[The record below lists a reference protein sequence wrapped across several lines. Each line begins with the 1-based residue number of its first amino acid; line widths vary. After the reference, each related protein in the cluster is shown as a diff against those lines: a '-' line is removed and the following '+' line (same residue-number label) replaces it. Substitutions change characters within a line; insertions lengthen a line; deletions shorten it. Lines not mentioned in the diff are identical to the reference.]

1 MKSKIKKIAIAISVF
16 AISLISST
24 QVFAL
29 SNNLTMNKTTTYYN
43 RYGSDGNNSSW
54 YWTKYNLFLEKWAF
68 ILPKR
73 NCNYLSAVL
82 KRVISKTN
90 TATIVN

>member
-43 RYGSDGNNSSW
+43 R
-54 YWTKYNLFLEKWAF
+54 
-68 ILPKR
+68 
-73 NCNYLSAVL
+73 
-82 KRVISKTN
+82 
-90 TATIVN
+90 

>member
-43 RYGSDGNNSSW
+43 RYGSDGNNASW
-54 YWTKYNLFLEKWAF
+54 YWTKWTYW
-68 ILPKR
+68 I
-73 NCNYLSAVL
+73 
-82 KRVISKTN
+82 
-90 TATIVN
+90 